1 MPSACLR
8 TGACTDQEA
17 AVRRKTIRN
26 TMYSLAGAFGGTA
39 VLLGSLALA
48 NPAHTSDA
56 AAAQASSPRVVA
68 ASTTVDRAAAVR
80 DVHAR
85 LTELERQADAAGT
98 AAQQADEAVLRH
110 DTAKNRAAA
119 SAAEAALA
127 SLADRQTP
135 ELAKLAD
142 RLDGLGVA
150 TAPSS
155 TGATIT
161 TSALV
166 GRTKAL
172 KAVNF
177 AEKQVGDPYVF
188 AKAGPGAWDCSG
200 LTMGAYK
207 AVSVGIGGHS
217 STAQWRKAK
226 NEHRLHLYKHRKAGD
241 LIFYGKPG
249 NVYHV
254 AMYVGGNKM
263 VEAPYPGK
271 KVRVV
276 PVRSGDRLPNVGRP
290 A

>member
-1 MPSACLR
+1 MPSACPR
-8 TGACTDQEA
+8 IDACTDQEA

-48 NPAHTSDA
+48 NPAHPAPTA
-56 AAAQASSPRVVA
+56 QPVAAQT
-68 ASTTVDRAAAVR
+68 TTVDRAAAVQT
-80 DVHAR
+80 VHAR
-85 LTELERQADAAGT
+85 LAELERQADAAGT

-110 DTAKNRAAA
+110 DTAENRAAA
-119 SAAEAALA
+119 SAAEKALA
-127 SLADRQTP
+127 SLAGRQTP
-135 ELAKLAD
+135 ELTKLAD
-142 RLDGLGVA
+142 ELEGLGVA

-166 GRTKAL
+166 GRTRAL

-276 PVRSGDRLPNVGRP
+276 PVRSADRLPNVGRP

>member
-1 MPSACLR
+1 M
-8 TGACTDQEA
+8 
-17 AVRRKTIRN
+17 RRKTIRN

-39 VLLGSLALA
+39 VLLGSLALV
-48 NPAHTSDA
+48 NPSHTSNA
-56 AAAQASSPRVVA
+56 AEDTASGTSAVA
-68 ASTTVDRAAAVR
+68 TRTVERAAAVQ
-80 DVHAR
+80 DVQTR
-85 LTELERQADAAGT
+85 LAELERQADAAGT
-98 AAQQADEAVLRH
+98 AAQRADEAALQH

-119 SAAEAALA
+119 DAAEAALA
-127 SLADRQTP
+127 SLAGRQMP
-135 ELAKLAD
+135 ELD
-142 RLDGLGVA
+142 RLAGRLDDLGVA

-155 TGATIT
+155 TGGTIT
-161 TSALV
+161 TTALV

-177 AEKQVGDPYVF
+177 AKKQVGDPYRF

-217 STAQWRKAK
+217 STAQWRTAK
-226 NEHRLHLYKHRKAGD
+226 NEHRLHKYKNRKAGD

-249 NVYHV
+249 AVYHV

-271 KVRVV
+271 KVRIV
-276 PVRSGDRLPNVGRP
+276 PVRSADRLPNVGRP